1 MGLFNR
7 QPGSRNVVEPDVRF
21 DEYHGLILFDEW
33 SEHRLFSPSL
43 RALLQR
49 YLDYPESRAGA
60 RAWLDEANQYSPFGF
75 AALCE
80 YIDLEADYVR
90 RGLIRWMNNVDS
102 GAFAMPR
109 STRLE
114 LADQRFK
121 SRMPHVSPMM
131 LGSRLSAP
139 PAAKDGGLNRA
150 SQSNSRNRSSG
161 RQN

>member
-1 MGLFNR
+1 MGLFSR
-7 QPGSRNVVEPDVRF
+7 QSGSRNAEPDVRF

-43 RALLQR
+43 QALLQR

-80 YIDLEADYVR
+80 YIDLDADYVR

-102 GAFAMPR
+102 GAFVTTR
-109 STRLE
+109 SSLLQ

-121 SRMPHVSPMM
+121 SRTPHVSPLM
-131 LGSRLSAP
+131 LGSRLSSQ
-139 PAAKDGGLNRA
+139 AAGKDSGLNHRPPR
-150 SQSNSRNRSSG
+150 SNSRNRSSG
-161 RQN
+161 SQN

>member
-1 MGLFNR
+1 MGLFSR
-7 QPGSRNVVEPDVRF
+7 QSGSRNVEPDVRF

-43 RALLQR
+43 QALLQR

-60 RAWLDEANQYSPFGF
+60 RAWLDEANQYSPFCF

-80 YIDLEADYVR
+80 YIDLDADYVR
-90 RGLIRWMNNVDS
+90 RGLIRWMNSVDS
-102 GAFAMPR
+102 GAFVMTG

-121 SRMPHVSPMM
+121 SRMPHVSPLM
-131 LGSRLSAP
+131 LGSRLSSP
-139 PAAKDGGLNRA
+139 PAGKDSGLNHGR